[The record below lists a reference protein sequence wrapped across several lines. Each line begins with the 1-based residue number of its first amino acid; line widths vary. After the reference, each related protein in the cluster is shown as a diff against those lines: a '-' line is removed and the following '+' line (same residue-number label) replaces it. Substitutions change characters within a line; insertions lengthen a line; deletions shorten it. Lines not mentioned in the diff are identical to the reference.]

1 MKRIEFFGPMG
12 SGKSTLFSDLIKNKS
27 LSGIVNAKQE
37 VYDILLNQVKQNSKT
52 KYFLLRL
59 LFHTPIKDRVFSNYD
74 FYHYLKGDKEADDL
88 LNYVLNDLNVI
99 LKSDKAK
106 CLVRLNYLLKDLSDL
121 IVVKNFSNKRLIVH
135 DESLIQRGLSLA
147 LDGSLKLFESYFDH
161 TILPDG
167 AIYIKS
173 PLNILKTRIL
183 SREINN
189 SGFNGKKPHS
199 KEEIENAFNLSENIH
214 SILKKKNINLLI
226 LDGTKSINENTK
238 IIHDWINENF

>member
-12 SGKSTLFSDLIKNKS
+12 SGKSTLYSDLIKNKS
-27 LSGIVNAKQE
+27 LCGVVNAKQE
-37 VYDILLNQVKQNSKT
+37 VYDILLNHVKQSSKI
-52 KYFLLRL
+52 KHFFLRL
-59 LFHTPIKDRVFSNYD
+59 LLHTPLKDRVFSNYD

-121 IVVKNFSNKRLIVH
+121 IVLKKFSNKSLIVH

-147 LDGSLKLFESYFDH
+147 LDGSLKLYESYFDN

-167 AIYIKS
+167 VVYIKL
-173 PLNILKTRIL
+173 PFNILKSRIL
-183 SREINN
+183 SREIND

-199 KEEIENAFNLSENIH
+199 KEEIENSFNLSDNIY
-214 SILKKKNINLLI
+214 SILRKKNIKVLI
-226 LDGTKSINENTK
+226 LDGTKSINDNTK

>member
-27 LSGIVNAKQE
+27 LSGIVNAKEE

-74 FYHYLKGDKEADDL
+74 FYHYLKGDKESDVL

-147 LDGSLKLFESYFDH
+147 LDGSLKFFENYFDH

-173 PLNILKTRIL
+173 PLKILKTRIL

-214 SILKKKNINLLI
+214 CILKKKNIKLLI

>member
-1 MKRIEFFGPMG
+1 M
-12 SGKSTLFSDLIKNKS
+12 
-27 LSGIVNAKQE
+27 
-37 VYDILLNQVKQNSKT
+37 
-52 KYFLLRL
+52 
-59 LFHTPIKDRVFSNYD
+59 
-74 FYHYLKGDKEADDL
+74 

-121 IVVKNFSNKRLIVH
+121 IVVKKFSNKRLIVH

-147 LDGSLKLFESYFDH
+147 LDGSLKLYESYFDH

-167 AIYIKS
+167 VIYIKS

-189 SGFNGKKPHS
+189 SGFNGKKHHS
-199 KEEIENAFNLSENIH
+199 KKEIEDAFNLSENIH
-214 SILKKKNINLLI
+214 SILKKKNIKLLI
-226 LDGTKSINENTK
+226 LDGSKSINENTK
-238 IIHDWINENF
+238 IIHNWINENF